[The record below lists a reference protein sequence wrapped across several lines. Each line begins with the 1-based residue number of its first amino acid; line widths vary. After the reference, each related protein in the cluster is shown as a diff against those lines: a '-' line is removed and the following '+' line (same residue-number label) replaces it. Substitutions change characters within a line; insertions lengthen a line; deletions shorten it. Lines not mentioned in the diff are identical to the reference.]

1 MPSWAAAG
9 AAVIGAVSGRN
20 SSRRAANAQTA
31 GQDAALSAVERGAQE
46 ARDSAIPLFQDAQQN
61 ALQGFGSALD
71 LQNQISPAQI
81 SAFQQ
86 GNQNAQSS
94 LLAGLPQ
101 FQNAILGGNIDMSA
115 LQQGP
120 IQVDQ
125 NLFNQQLPDFTSIN
139 QSLNPEPPP
148 QQPTTGFPGGG
159 FPGVGGF
166 GGSGNFSGFQNN
178 QFPTGFQMPTGLINL
193 GPQQPVQQPTTG
205 NISDF
210 LGGNF

>member
-1 MPSWAAAG
+1 MIG
-9 AAVIGAVSGRN
+9 AAIGGSVLGAVSSRN
-20 SSRRAANAQTA
+20 ASRRAASSQEA
-31 GQDAALSAVERGAQE
+31 GQAEALAAVERGTRE
-46 ARDSAIPLFQDAQQN
+46 ARESAIPLFQDAQQN

-71 LQNQISPAQI
+71 LQNQISPAQM

-101 FQNAILGGNIDMSA
+101 FQNAILGGRVDMSA

-139 QSLNPEPPP
+139 QSLNPTP

-159 FPGVGGF
+159 LF

-178 QFPTGFQMPTGLINL
+178 QFPTGFRMPS
-193 GPQQPVQQPTTG
+193 
-205 NISDF
+205 NI
-210 LGGNF
+210 LGGNQ